1 MEATPTT
8 HPPEQTQLTKCER
21 NTQSLA
27 ILPVHKIQ
35 TVTNIRIENMDIIL
49 TAFVS
54 ICNRQLDFL
63 IDCGAHASM
72 LKSTCLGTNV
82 IYYPQIKYSMVGING
97 PKNAILTHGA
107 TYGNITINCIKLKQQ
122 FQIAGEDL
130 HLSYDGI
137 LGMDFLMA
145 HKAITD
151 IENLKP
157 SLLLPKN
164 HNLHEFDERQT
175 FEKSNP
181 QILKKQI
188 KNKLIYLSDECSKN
202 ELGNESIKIKKIA
215 KMDIRINSLGTL
227 QLKNDTGE
235 NKIQILP
242 NSRKTFAIDTK
253 IPLLA
258 KGKAHECGLLIPDTI
273 VSSNCNRISV
283 HNTSC
288 TEVSVPTLDV
298 EIEPISNCNIFKIND
313 LAKFARTVQEQQVC
327 EKRADVILNSL
338 DLSHCNEQEK
348 AIITKLIQTYSDVFH
363 LDGDGL
369 TFANEGEHQIHTKP
383 GTNPVN
389 TKQYRIPHGQ
399 KPLIREK
406 IEEML
411 KQGIIERSTSVWN
424 SPILLRTFPMPNL
437 EEELAKMKGSN
448 IFSTL
453 DIASAYH
460 QIMLNAADRE
470 KTAFTA
476 ENQKFHFNRMP
487 FGLAGVRF
495 IQK

>member
-1 MEATPTT
+1 ME
-8 HPPEQTQLTKCER
+8 
-21 NTQSLA
+21 
-27 ILPVHKIQ
+27 
-35 TVTNIRIENMDIIL
+35 
-49 TAFVS
+49 
-54 ICNRQLDFL
+54 
-63 IDCGAHASM
+63 
-72 LKSTCLGTNV
+72 
-82 IYYPQIKYSMVGING
+82 
-97 PKNAILTHGA
+97 
-107 TYGNITINCIKLKQQ
+107 
-122 FQIAGEDL
+122 
-130 HLSYDGI
+130 
-137 LGMDFLMA
+137 
-145 HKAITD
+145 
-151 IENLKP
+151 
-157 SLLLPKN
+157 
-164 HNLHEFDERQT
+164 
-175 FEKSNP
+175 
-181 QILKKQI
+181 
-188 KNKLIYLSDECSKN
+188 
-202 ELGNESIKIKKIA
+202 
-215 KMDIRINSLGTL
+215 TL

-283 HNTSC
+283 YNTSC

-298 EIEPISNCNIFKIND
+298 EIEPISNYNIFKIND

-327 EKRADVILNSL
+327 EIRAEVILNSL
-338 DLSHCNEQEK
+338 DLSHCNKQEK

-424 SPILLRTFPMPNL
+424 SPILLVPKKSSTDKKEYRFCIDFKNVNKNCETRTFPMPNL

-448 IFSTL
+448 YFSTL

-476 ENQKFHFNRMP
+476 ENQKLHFNRMP
-487 FGLAGVRF
+487 FGLAGSPITWQCYITRLLGKLLNENVMAYMDDIMAHSPSIKNHTETLIRIF
-495 IQK
+495 ERSRESGLKLNLKKTKLFCRQIEYLGHIIDANGIKPSQKKY